1 MSLIDSMME
10 KCVLVEKTRESDG
23 EGGFITNWQDG
34 AEFDAAI
41 VADTSTLA
49 KIAEKQGVTST
60 YTVTT
65 NKNVVLKYPDV
76 IKRLSDGQI
85 FRITSD
91 GNDKKAPNISTIAIS
106 QATAE
111 RWVLTS

>member
-1 MSLIDSMME
+1 MTEEEIIQ
-10 KCVLVEKTRESDG
+10 LVDKVRESDG
-23 EGGFITNWQDG
+23 EGGFITTWKNG
-34 AEFDAAI
+34 AEFEAAI
-41 VADTSTLA
+41 VSDTSTLA

-65 NKNVVLKYPDV
+65 DKNVVLSFPDV
-76 IKRLSDGQI
+76 IRRLSDGQT

-91 GNDKKAPNISTIAIS
+91 GNDKKAPDISTIAIS

-111 RWVLTS
+111 KWELTS